1 MSIERTLTGRVSRHF
16 LPEGIVDTQNHIY
29 APDFPA
35 MPGGPGLPIGMPDEK
50 QYRKLCSWLGIA
62 KTVITVANAYQRDND
77 CLLHV
82 LQKFGIDARGVA
94 AISPNITDRALM
106 DLTDKRVVG
115 ARIMDL
121 PGGAYD
127 FSYIK
132 DLDQKTSANELMIA
146 VQFDGNTITEKF
158 STLVNL
164 KSNFVIDHHGKFF
177 KPIDP
182 NSIEIDCLKKL
193 IDRGNCWYKFA
204 GCYESSA
211 IGAPHYPDVAL
222 IASLIADHAPERIIW
237 GTNWPHNS
245 ARSQEG
251 YPNDM
256 DLLDLALDWVS
267 SEHHEKLLVH
277 NPAELFGFNLPRQ

>member
-1 MSIERTLTGRVSRHF
+1 
-16 LPEGIVDTQNHIY
+16 
-29 APDFPA
+29 

-50 QYRKLCSWLGIA
+50 QYRQLCNWLGIS
-62 KTVITVANAYQRDND
+62 KTVITVANAYQRNND
-77 CLLHV
+77 CLLNV
-82 LQKFGIDARGVA
+82 LEKFGIDAHGMA
-94 AISPNITDRALM
+94 AIHPNINDKSLTNLM
-106 DLTDKRVVG
+106 DKGIVG

-132 DLDQKTSANELMIA
+132 DLDQKTSTNELMIA

-177 KPIDP
+177 KPIEP
-182 NSIEIDCLKKL
+182 NSIEFDCLKKL

-211 IGAPHYPDVAL
+211 MGAPHYADVAI

-237 GTNWPHNS
+237 GTNWPHNGAKFQLS
-245 ARSQEG
+245 IIRD
-251 YPNDM
+251 YPDDM
-256 DLLDLALDWVS
+256 DLLDLTLDWVS
-267 SEHHEKLLVH
+267 SEHHNKLLVH
-277 NPAELFGFNLPRQ
+277 NPAELFGFTVTWACKRLTKHKQKRLWGQS